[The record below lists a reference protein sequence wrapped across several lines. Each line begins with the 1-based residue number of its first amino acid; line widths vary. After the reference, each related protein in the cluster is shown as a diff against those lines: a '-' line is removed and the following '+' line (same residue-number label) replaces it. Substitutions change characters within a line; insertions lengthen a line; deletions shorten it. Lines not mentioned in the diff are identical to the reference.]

1 MSKKKISITI
11 DGNETKIKASDMTLE
26 ELGKLFTSPELAK
39 AADEDEDEDED
50 DYYLRDDDDDD
61 EYDDEDDE
69 YDEEE
74 GNPTLR
80 YMDSVMKQSLDI
92 VENVGY
98 STTAKIVTFEYM
110 GMKTYGIE
118 VNRPVNGIT
127 RLAEYSLEIDE
138 NGTRAVVNEGN
149 ATLIVLCPIF
159 RKPVFEK
166 IVLDSYYYTGAVV
179 SCQPGEDTIKGVNAL
194 VEILKTMI

>member
-26 ELGKLFTSPELAK
+26 ELGKLFTSPELTK
-39 AADEDEDEDED
+39 VADDEEEED
-50 DYYLRDDDDDD
+50 DGYYFRDDDDD
-61 EYDDEDDE
+61 EYDDEYDE
-69 YDEEE
+69 YNEEE

-80 YMDSVMKQSLDI
+80 HMDSVMKQSLDI

-110 GMKTYGIE
+110 GMRTYGIE

-138 NGTRAVVNEGN
+138 NGNRAIVNEGN
-149 ATLIVLCPIF
+149 GTLIVLCPIF
-159 RKPVFEK
+159 TKPVTEK